1 MSLFLVEE
9 RQMAEGLYNH
19 EIEMADSDCN
29 RGDDVANTL
38 IRSALNNSSDESP
51 CSSKYQF
58 IQPILPPTLCISEIE
73 GIKFP
78 SRHNFLDLDLSN
90 NKITKVDGLEAL
102 KCLKRYEFMTYSF
115 SPLTTGLIHLQHLHL
130 FKA

>member
-9 RQMAEGLYNH
+9 RQMAEDLYND
-19 EIEMADSDCN
+19 EIEMAESDCN

-51 CSSKYQF
+51 CSSKYQV
-58 IQPILPPTLCISEIE
+58 IQPILPPTLCKSEIE
-73 GIKFP
+73 L
-78 SRHNFLDLDLSN
+78 SNHHNLLDLDLSN
-90 NKITKVDGLEAL
+90 NNITKVDGLEAL

>member
-19 EIEMADSDCN
+19 EIEMSESDCN

-38 IRSALNNSSDESP
+38 IQSALNYSSDG

-58 IQPILPPTLCISEIE
+58 NQPILPPTLCISEIE
-73 GIKFP
+73 GIKL
-78 SRHNFLDLDLSN
+78 SSHHNLLDLDLSN